1 MLLIYCIIY
10 NIYRHPDTYSSYGL
24 TDEDFVKNRPKNE
37 IMEVFSSIGYTLTD
51 EEFEKIYNKAVQ
63 DNNGNVSLEN
73 FRNVMNEYLSYR
85 DEGEY
90 PQWW

>member
-1 MLLIYCIIY
+1 
-10 NIYRHPDTYSSYGL
+10 
-24 TDEDFVKNRPKNE
+24 
-37 IMEVFSSIGYTLTD
+37 MEVFSSIGYTLTD
-51 EEFEKIYNKAVQ
+51 GEFEKIYNKAVQ